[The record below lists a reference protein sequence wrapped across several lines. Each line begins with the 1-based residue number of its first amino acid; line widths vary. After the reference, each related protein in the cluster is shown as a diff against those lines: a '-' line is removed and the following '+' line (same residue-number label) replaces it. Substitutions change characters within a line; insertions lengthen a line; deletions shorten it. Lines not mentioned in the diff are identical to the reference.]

1 MAKPTVQTP
10 PPPPAAEQTTT
21 VSGYAISIL
30 AFIPVNKKDLARQI
44 EIPTILQAVM
54 TGEKDITALAPYLY
68 GTEVRN
74 NFVNKRYPASEARE
88 MLATP
93 AKGGI
98 TIIGGV
104 YEKNQAAS
112 EQQEP
117 TTDKPELEGE

>member
-74 NFVNKRYPASEARE
+74 NFVNKRYPISEARE
-88 MLATP
+88 MMKP
-93 AKGGI
+93 RKKHEPDG
-98 TIIGGV
+98 
-104 YEKNQAAS
+104 EP
-112 EQQEP
+112 QEP
-117 TTDKPELEGE
+117 TTDKPELTGGDE